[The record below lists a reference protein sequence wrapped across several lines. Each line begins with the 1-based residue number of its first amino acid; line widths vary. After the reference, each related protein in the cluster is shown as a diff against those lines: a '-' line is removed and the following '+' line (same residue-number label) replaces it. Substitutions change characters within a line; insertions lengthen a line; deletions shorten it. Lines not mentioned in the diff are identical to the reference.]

1 MTHRLYPI
9 PIKTRLKMMTAR
21 AVRLWRL
28 PLEALLQMLTGNGRH
43 GS

>member
-21 AVRLWRL
+21 TVRLWLL
-28 PLEALLQMLTGNGRH
+28 PLEALLQMVFGPDK
-43 GS
+43 

>member
-9 PIKTRLKMMTAR
+9 PIKTRLKMMTTR
-21 AVRLWRL
+21 TVRLWLL